1 MVLSGSC
8 SVATNAQVKHW
19 VNAGRA
25 AMRIDPRRLAAN
37 EPVAQQVLEWHAQ
50 QKDTCLIYATSEP
63 DEVASLQKEFG
74 ASALGEKIEHCMAL
88 IASGLIAQG
97 VRRFVVAGG
106 ETSGAVVN
114 SLGVQS
120 LKIGAAID
128 PGVPWTA
135 GRVAAPLLSSPESIL
150 LALKSGNFGSED
162 FFSKALTSVK

>member
-1 MVLSGSC
+1 
-8 SVATNAQVKHW
+8 
-19 VNAGRA
+19 
-25 AMRIDPRRLAAN
+25 
-37 EPVAQQVLEWHAQ
+37 
-50 QKDTCLIYATSEP
+50 LIYATSEP
-63 DEVASLQKEFG
+63 NEVASLQKEFG
-74 ASALGEKIEHCMAL
+74 ASALGEKIEHCMAH

-114 SLGVQS
+114 ALGVQS

-135 GRVAAPLLSSPESIL
+135 GRVSAPLLGAPESIL